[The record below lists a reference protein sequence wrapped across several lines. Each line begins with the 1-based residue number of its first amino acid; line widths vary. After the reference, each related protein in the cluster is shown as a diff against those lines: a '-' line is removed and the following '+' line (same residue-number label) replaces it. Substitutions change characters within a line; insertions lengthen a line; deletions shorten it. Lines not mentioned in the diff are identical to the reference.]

1 MDVLNRDG
9 TSAVHYLV
17 RAQGLLFCCDGR
29 EKKRER

>member
-17 RAQGLLFCCDGR
+17 RAQGLLVVVVVVVLWMC
-29 EKKRER
+29 